1 MNLVWCGGQPSV
13 DTADPGKER
22 LDGYLVDFFERLR
35 KEPGD
40 EDVYARLSD
49 GRLQLLSEDEV
60 AAPARIRVYCVP
72 FWYEIAFQIPDD
84 QSPWPDAYLCVSAQD
99 ADQASAIVADAIKRC
114 GAWPKSTARES

>member
-13 DTADPGKER
+13 DTVDPGKER
-22 LDGYLVDFFERLR
+22 LEGYLVDFFERLQR
-35 KEPGD
+35 EPGD
-40 EDVYARLSD
+40 ENVYARLSD

-60 AAPARIRVYCVP
+60 AAPARIRVFCTP
-72 FWYEIAFQIPDD
+72 FWYDITFQIPDD

-99 ADQASAIVADAIKRC
+99 SDQASAIVADAIKRC